1 MTTPQISDTELH
13 AYLDGELSDERRR
26 EVERMI
32 AGDPMLDARLQAYRA
47 QQRLLHDAFDPVLDE
62 AVPARLLAAAS
73 GQPAQAAPGQLE
85 PAPFP
90 GQPERAAS
98 MAATP
103 AAFPAASQAVTPDPL
118 AARRD
123 AAAWTAR
130 PSWRIAAAVALMIA
144 GGLIGWTVRD
154 NYSAPVA
161 ANPLERLPRQAAL
174 AHAVFSPDVRRPVEV
189 TAEHEDQLVTWLSR
203 RLGTP
208 VRPPKLGPQGFDL
221 VGGRLLPGDSGPVAQ
236 FMYQDAS
243 GQRLTLYV
251 THDMPGDRQTAFRFA
266 QEGTLNVFYWVDG
279 PFGYALSAGIGRDD
293 LARIATTVYDQLDRR
308 PAGAK

>member
-1 MTTPQISDTELH
+1 MTTPQVSDAELH

-32 AGDPMLDARLQAYRA
+32 ADDPMLDARLQAYRA

-62 AVPARLLAAAS
+62 AVPARLLAVAS
-73 GQPAQAAPGQLE
+73 
-85 PAPFP
+85 
-90 GQPERAAS
+90 
-98 MAATP
+98 
-103 AAFPAASQAVTPDPL
+103 PAASPDPL

-130 PSWRIAAAVALMIA
+130 PSWRIAAAVALLIA
-144 GGLIGWTVRD
+144 GGLVGWIVRD
-154 NYSAPVA
+154 NHPVPVA

-266 QEGTLNVFYWVDG
+266 QEGALNVFYWVDG

-293 LARIATTVYDQLDRR
+293 LARIATAVYDQLDRR
-308 PAGAK
+308 PAGSK